1 MRTIKLYIAHIKAHP
16 TDKTVPY
23 FPLRKRS
30 IHPYLRSFD
39 QFLQT
44 AVNVFTEMIR
54 EVGVDSK
61 HRPDVLVGQQSKSNK
76 NKAFTFC
83 QMLLCSFESNFLNQI
98 FPEFL
103 NDGTQD
109 IL

>member
-39 QFLQT
+39 QFL
-44 AVNVFTEMIR
+44 
-54 EVGVDSK
+54 
-61 HRPDVLVGQQSKSNK
+61 
-76 NKAFTFC
+76 
-83 QMLLCSFESNFLNQI
+83 
-98 FPEFL
+98 
-103 NDGTQD
+103 
-109 IL
+109 